1 MEMED
6 CVYQNIN
13 RIFLVPAFW
22 VLASFSLDTQRVKI
36 ARFLLKSGND
46 FCCLLSYSVPGSQI
60 VGKHVS
66 ERHVFTLSQSL
77 TISEPGTGYVF
88 LTDQPFSQP
97 LEKDSMSNRDG
108 DRCVPPIRAAAS
120 RERDW
125 GTNESVVVRAIA
137 SHQRGPGSNSS
148 VDIICGL
155 SLLLAHTAIRPRMV
169 DEETLC
175 GCAISKSLL
184 T

>member
-1 MEMED
+1 
-6 CVYQNIN
+6 
-13 RIFLVPAFW
+13 
-22 VLASFSLDTQRVKI
+22 
-36 ARFLLKSGND
+36 
-46 FCCLLSYSVPGSQI
+46 
-60 VGKHVS
+60 
-66 ERHVFTLSQSL
+66 
-77 TISEPGTGYVF
+77 
-88 LTDQPFSQP
+88 
-97 LEKDSMSNRDG
+97 MSNRDG

-184 T
+184 TWIDAEVCTNFTDVPPFISRLLFLFLLLSLYSRALYNSNLPLNRSNFHFPSDHFPYNFTLDNSEVRIIGSRLYLSVLKFLFKKKNCIHIPH